1 MMGQKCIM
9 KDRMTS
15 GIMNDA
21 NMYTCKRTDIMAEEM
36 AVSKNGIILAQLFM

>member
-1 MMGQKCIM
+1 
-9 KDRMTS
+9 MTS

-36 AVSKNGIILAQLFM
+36 AEINHGIIVVEMIME

>member
-1 MMGQKCIM
+1 MGQKCIM
-9 KDRMTS
+9 KDRMTF

-36 AVSKNGIILAQLFM
+36 AELKNGIILAQSFM